1 MQTNRHSPAVE
12 DDRRGADGSLF
23 VSDVTTEDG
32 VRLHFEMEGPAAAPA
47 ILFVHSLG
55 ADGRLWASQA
65 RALAGRFRVITYDA
79 RGHGRSDAPE
89 GPYTLERLGR
99 DALAVL
105 DAAGAA
111 SASICGIS
119 IGGAVAQWLGA
130 NAPERVE
137 RLVLANTAAVFG
149 SPDIWRQRAMAA
161 EADGMSVLL
170 SSTLERWFTSEWRS
184 RFPDALEQIAATFL
198 ATSVTGYVG
207 SCEALAEIDL
217 RAALPG
223 IAAPTLVVA
232 GAFDAATPPQAGR
245 ALAEAIPAAD
255 FVLLNAAHMAPVEL
269 PEVFLA
275 RVEAF
280 LASPRSAG
288 ASPRA

>member
-12 DDRRGADGSLF
+12 GDRPGAEGSP
-23 VSDVTTEDG
+23 VACDVTTDDG
-32 VRLHFEMEGPAAAPA
+32 VRLHFGVEGPPGAPA

-55 ADGRLWASQA
+55 ADSRLWAPQA
-65 RALAGRFRVITYDA
+65 RALSSRFRVVTYDA

-105 DAAGAA
+105 DAAGVAQ
-111 SASICGIS
+111 ASICGIS

-161 EADGMSVLL
+161 EADGMAVLL
-170 SSTLERWFTSEWRS
+170 PSTLERWFTSEWRS
-184 RFPDALEQIAATFL
+184 RFPDALEVIAATFL

-207 SCEALAEIDL
+207 SCEALAAIDL
-217 RAALPG
+217 RAALPR
-223 IAAPTLVVA
+223 IVAPTLVVS

-245 ALAEAIPAAD
+245 ALAEAIPTAE
-255 FVLLNAAHMAPVEL
+255 FVLLNAAHLAPVEL

-280 LASPRSAG
+280 LPC
-288 ASPRA
+288 P